1 MQSNSTRNAYHPC
14 LTASVLDCIVLVP
27 FEHVSLQAV
36 KQSMHRC
43 TLDVSV
49 EFPRTKGETGKSTV
63 LGQTYTFT
71 RRASAVLTSAVE
83 KVGTK
88 L

>member
-1 MQSNSTRNAYHPC
+1 MLDSICTRLHRFG
-14 LTASVLDCIVLVP
+14 P
-27 FEHVSLQAV
+27 FRTRILAV